1 MLKAFSKIT
10 VQEIHR
16 VRIGDKRR
24 EIKVI
29 AEPYF

>member
-16 VRIGDKRR
+16 VRVGDKR